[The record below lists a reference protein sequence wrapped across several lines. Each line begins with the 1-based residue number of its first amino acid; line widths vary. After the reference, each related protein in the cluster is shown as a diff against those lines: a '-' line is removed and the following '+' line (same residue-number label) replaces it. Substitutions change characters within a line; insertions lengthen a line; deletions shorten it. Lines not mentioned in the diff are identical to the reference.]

1 MIFWRRSRCH
11 CSDVYEEAKLLGG
24 REGEVSFCKCFSW
37 VPYILPM
44 RAVGLRESI
53 VAYFL
58 MVLAVI
64 VTLMIMVMVA
74 GLMRSFRHYDKS

>member
-1 MIFWRRSRCH
+1 
-11 CSDVYEEAKLLGG
+11 
-24 REGEVSFCKCFSW
+24 
-37 VPYILPM
+37 M